1 MLLLAWLL
9 FIAWIVLMFAIVASH
24 GFAGQAFWGIQAA
37 LFLGVLVWGM
47 YFARQRRRENLPHG
61 YSAAELVLLCLFA
74 ILMVG
79 GMGTCAGLQG
89 YSSNQISRW
98 HRTKID
104 MHNIANA
111 WENYAQKQNQF
122 NAAGAVV
129 ITVDNQPRT
138 FRYTFGSDVLDLA
151 CCERVENALRDPLRD
166 RDRGRH
172 RADHTDL
179 RCSSDA
185 ALHQIV
191 VQQQRAFERGR
202 RALVR
207 MAEDPDQDPAGLE
220 LRQRVAHSLCARERV
235 VLETRCLEA
244 RSSRIVVIRSE
255 RDDQDVGFVGLLVSR
270 DAPRLRLDRRHLLLT
285 ELDPRFR
292 DVAVVE
298 DDFVPGL
305 APEQDVQLRVAEVEG
320 LAPVDERDAKVVGG
334 LGEARREL
342 QPCEAGTEYQHVLLQ
357 SARPEDIAAA
367 AAKLAA

>member
-24 GFAGQAFWGIQAA
+24 GFAGPAFWGIQAA

-138 FRYTFGSDVLDLA
+138 FRYTFGSDVL
-151 CCERVENALRDPLRD
+151 EP
-166 RDRGRH
+166 
-172 RADHTDL
+172 
-179 RCSSDA
+179 
-185 ALHQIV
+185 
-191 VQQQRAFERGR
+191 
-202 RALVR
+202 ALVPTYLNR
-207 MAEDPDQDPAGLE
+207 LPRTDGWGHDWQFGTDEPFPRGSGGPA
-220 LRQRVAHSLCARERV
+220 Q
-235 VLETRCLEA
+235 
-244 RSSRIVVIRSE
+244 IYMIRSA
-255 RDDQDVGFVGLLVSR
+255 GSNGTF
-270 DAPRLRLDRRHLLLT
+270 
-285 ELDPRFR
+285 DPI
-292 DVAVVE
+292 
-298 DDFVPGL
+298 VPG
-305 APEQDVQLRVAEVEG
+305 
-320 LAPVDERDAKVVGG
+320 PVKYYD
-334 LGEARREL
+334 
-342 QPCEAGTEYQHVLLQ
+342 C
-357 SARPEDIAAA
+357 DIVYSNGAFVSW
-367 AAKLAA
+367 